1 MATRLYP
8 VQNKKNNTNNS
19 IKLKINCKERIAT
32 NPETKDWLELTS
44 KFDHKSEDFKIYTGL
59 LDKRTNIVAKIGIN
73 KLDKE
78 YTVAKK
84 LEALNLPTFIEF
96 NCIFKCLDDYSKMNN
111 TTKTVCKK
119 EGDSITVIIM
129 PHFKEGR
136 IDNWAWERSNF
147 NIMKNV
153 MKHVCMSLCYAKVT
167 KGFLHLDL
175 HLGNILLKKT
185 TRQSVSYGDLGT
197 LELQGLLPIIM
208 DFEKSHFVE
217 DNSYYLYD
225 DIEKFL
231 NLMSH
236 ETSLKYISDKIINL
250 VSNLKSERTPF
261 TSQIVMKIC
270 NEIDNLQIRS
280 VDSERPPLPNWLK
293 PQKL

>member
-8 VQNKKNNTNNS
+8 FQNQKNNSNNS
-19 IKLKINCKERIAT
+19 IKLKINCKERVAS

-59 LDKRTNIVAKIGIN
+59 LDKRINIVAKIGNN

-78 YTVAKK
+78 YKVAKK

-111 TTKTVCKK
+111 ATKTVCKK

-136 IDNWAWERSNF
+136 IDKWDWDRSNF

-153 MKHVCMSLCYAKVT
+153 MKHVCLSLFYAKT
-167 KGFLHLDL
+167 KLGFLHLDL

-185 TRQSVSYGDLGT
+185 TQKTVAYGDFGI
-197 LELQGLLPIIM
+197 LELQGVMPIIM
-208 DFEKSHFVE
+208 DFEKSHFIE
-217 DNSYYLYD
+217 ENSYYLYH

-236 ETSLKYISDKIINL
+236 EPSLKYISDKIINL
-250 VSNLKSERTPF
+250 VSNLKSECTPF
-261 TSQIVMKIC
+261 TTKIGMKIC

-280 VDSERPPLPNWLK
+280 VDSERPPTPDWLK
-293 PQKL
+293 SQKH